1 MSMEQRNYLVT
12 GVSRGLGIE
21 IARALLEEEDVVV
34 YGLSRSKPSE
44 LEALMARYPDRIR
57 WMACDLGDSS
67 NVRRVFKEF
76 VGQGTPLHGYVNNA
90 AMAYDDIVTNLNLER
105 LRSMYEVN
113 VFTPMMMVKGFIRHS
128 LLHGVRGAS
137 CTSLP
142 SACIRVTRDWRC
154 MPRRRERW
162 RPSPRIRLGSGASG
176 ESAVTLWWRVSWRL
190 P

>member
-128 LLHGVRGAS
+128 LLHGVRGEHRAHLFHQRAYGLQGIGDV
-137 CTSLP
+137 CLVEG
-142 SACIRVTRDWRC
+142 SAGG
-154 MPRRRERW
+154 
-162 RPSPRIRLGSGASG
+162 LLQGYG
-176 ESAVTLWWRVSWRL
+176 
-190 P
+190 

>member
-67 NVRRVFKEF
+67 NVRRVFKEL
-76 VGQGTPLHGYVNNA
+76 VGALVVFG
-90 AMAYDDIVTNLNLER
+90 ER
-105 LRSMYEVN
+105 LNFYQW
-113 VFTPMMMVKGFIRHS
+113 I
-128 LLHGVRGAS
+128 GV
-137 CTSLP
+137 L
-142 SACIRVTRDWRC
+142 
-154 MPRRRERW
+154 M
-162 RPSPRIRLGSGASG
+162 
-176 ESAVTLWWRVSWRL
+176 AVTGADE
-190 P
+190 